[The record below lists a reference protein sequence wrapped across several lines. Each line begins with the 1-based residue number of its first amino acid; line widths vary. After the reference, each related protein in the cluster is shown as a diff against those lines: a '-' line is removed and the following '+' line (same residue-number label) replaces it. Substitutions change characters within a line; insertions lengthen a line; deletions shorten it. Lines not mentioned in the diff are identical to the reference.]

1 MTIDIDRRRLCAAGA
16 ALVLAL
22 LPQQVRAEGA
32 TVKIENF
39 SFTPETLNIK
49 PGTVVTWS
57 NDDDIPH
64 SIVTTNGKLH
74 SRALDTADTFSF
86 TFAEP
91 GTYDYFCGLHP
102 HMKGRIIV
110 AP

>member
-1 MTIDIDRRRLCAAGA
+1 MTIDLDRRRLCAAA
-16 ALVLAL
+16 VL
-22 LPQQVRAEGA
+22 LPLLTQRVRADEA

-39 SFTPETLNIK
+39 SFTPDTLNVK
-49 PGTVVTWS
+49 AGTMVIWS

-64 SIVTTNGKLH
+64 SVVTTDGKVH
-74 SRALDTADTFSF
+74 SRALDTTETFRF
-86 TFAEP
+86 TFATP

-110 AP
+110 TP